1 MKKNKNFY
9 LSFILPLLILL
20 ITCLLVI
27 GSSPLF
33 QTNSWVDSN
42 AMLTMGRGVLHGLT
56 PYKDLMDQRGP
67 LLYLIFGMG
76 AAIKETNFFGV
87 FLLQVINVLIVYWV
101 SFKIVK
107 DMKITKI
114 KEQWLALLGPLSL
127 LATSTFQLSGSPE
140 EFAFTSVLYLLFVV
154 NHYRQDVIDV
164 PLYVFYLLGLNLSLI
179 FWNKYSMVGVF
190 VAFFI
195 WTFILFIYK
204 KRFFP
209 LVKVILASVAGFLT
223 LSILISIWFVWKG
236 ALGDLFQIYFIQNL
250 TSYGST
256 NQSIL
261 MKAWSLLF
269 IIGKEISNHYIVVLI
284 IFSGWVRMIF
294 QAKKV
299 SLEVILFLFSLLFV
313 ALQHTEAVYYNLI
326 WMPFFAVALIRL
338 ASAAIEN
345 VNQTNTHRSEYLPIY
360 MMLSISLVILPFI
373 NNTTLGQLIVRGE
386 RVSYVNKTLDAQ
398 ARFTTIMLKKNKKP
412 TLLMINSLDQG
423 FYLSTQTLPTTKFF
437 HRLNMTYEQLP
448 VMYES
453 FIDDMDTKKVD
464 FVIVKL
470 NTQPSNDEV
479 GLKKQID
486 ASIDVHL
493 RMALENNYQVKAT
506 AKDAGNESFVL
517 LYKK

>member
-1 MKKNKNFY
+1 MKKNKKYY
-9 LSFILPLLILL
+9 LSFILPILILL
-20 ITCLLVI
+20 IMCLLVI

-33 QTNSWVDSN
+33 RTNNWVDTN
-42 AMLTMGRGVLHGLT
+42 AMLTMGRGVMHGLT

-67 LLYLIFGMG
+67 LLYLIFAIG

-87 FLLQVINVLIVYWV
+87 FLLQVINVLIVYWI

-114 KEQWLALLGPLSL
+114 MEPWLALLGPLSL
-127 LATSTFQLSGSPE
+127 LATSAFQLSGSPE
-140 EFAFTSVLYLLFVV
+140 EFAFTSVLYLLFIV
-154 NHYRQDVIDV
+154 NHYRQDVINI
-164 PLYVFYLLGLNLSLI
+164 PLRVFYLLGLNLSLI

-190 VAFFI
+190 AAFFI
-195 WTFILFIYK
+195 WTFVLFVYK
-204 KRFFP
+204 KRFLP
-209 LVKVILASVAGFLT
+209 LVRVILASIAGFLT
-223 LSILISIWFVWKG
+223 LSILISIWFVAKG
-236 ALGDLFQIYFIQNL
+236 ALGDLFQIYFVQNL

-256 NQSIL
+256 NQTTL
-261 MKAWSLLF
+261 MKVWSLLF

-299 SLEVILFLFSLLFV
+299 SLEVVLLLFSLLFV

-326 WMPFFAVALIRL
+326 WMPFFGVALIRL
-338 ASAAIEN
+338 ASFAIEN
-345 VNQTNTHRSEYLPIY
+345 INENNTHKSKYFAIC
-360 MMLSISLVILPFI
+360 MMLSISLLILPFI

-386 RVSYVNKTLDAQ
+386 RVSYSNKTLDAQ
-398 ARFTTIMLKKNKKP
+398 TKFTTIMRKKSQKP

-423 FYLSTQTLPTTKFF
+423 FYLSTRTLPKTKFF

-448 VMYES
+448 AMYDS
-453 FIDDMDTKKVD
+453 FINDMETKKID

-470 NTQPSNDEV
+470 NKLPLNDEV
-479 GLKKQID
+479 ALKKQIN

-493 RMALENNYQVKAT
+493 RTALENNYRVEAT